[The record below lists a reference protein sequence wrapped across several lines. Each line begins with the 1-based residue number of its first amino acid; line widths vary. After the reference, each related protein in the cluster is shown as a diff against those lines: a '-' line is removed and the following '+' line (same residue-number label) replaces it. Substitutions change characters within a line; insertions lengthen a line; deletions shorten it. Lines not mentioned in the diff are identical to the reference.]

1 MSIYLHDIPLQE
13 AMDILRKSLLEAGM
27 WQILGRE
34 NIPVDEKAVGRVL
47 SQPVWALISSPFY
60 HSSAMDGYAVIAD
73 STHGATVTMP
83 IELKLGDEAVYVDT
97 GDPLPEWADAV
108 IPIEQVEPLDE
119 SGKIARD
126 VRRPTRIRIRSA
138 VVPWQHVRPMGE
150 DIVAT
155 QLVLPG
161 GHRIRAVDLGAVAA
175 CGQTHIEVARQ
186 PRVAII
192 PTGDE
197 LVPIGTPLKRGDI
210 IESNSLVLAGQV
222 ISYGAKATRFGIV
235 PDEFDDIREAV
246 IQASKEH
253 DLILLNAGS
262 SAGSEDYSA
271 KVIDSLGKVMV
282 HGVAVRPGH
291 PVIIGMVE
299 REEVRDGRKMVPII
313 GVPGYPVSAALT
325 NEIFVK
331 PVIERWLGMPAGAPA
346 RLRATITKKLTSPA
360 GDDDYV
366 RVVVGKVGDRI
377 CAAPLSRGAGVI
389 TSLTQA
395 DGLVVIPR
403 GIQGLE
409 AGEQVDVQLFDAT
422 TDLERTIL
430 AIGSHDISLDLLA
443 QYVAMKGSRLVS
455 ANVGSLGGLIALRRG
470 ESHIAGS
477 HLLHP
482 ETGEYNIPFIKQY
495 LPDME
500 VLLVGFAYR
509 VQGLIVAPGNP
520 YGIHSL
526 EDLIRPEVSFINR
539 QSGAG
544 TRVLLDYHLKQK
556 GIDPQKIRGYQ
567 RQEFTHLAIAA
578 AVASGRA
585 TCGLGIAAA
594 ASALGL
600 DFVPLFDE
608 EYDLVIP
615 KIHYESEKLQPLL
628 DVISESGFREEVA
641 KMSGYNPE
649 PMGKIKAVIG
659 RKR

>member
-544 TRVLLDYHLKQK
+544 TRVLLDYHLKKK
-556 GIDPQKIRGYQ
+556 GIDPQKIKGYQ

-615 KIHYESEKLQPLL
+615 KIYYESEKLQPLL